1 MPGDIDPLA
10 VLQSEQEIRNVL
22 ALYCRAIDRLDV
34 ELLREV
40 YHPDATDDHGG
51 GDPDISAAHFRDVIV
66 EHLRSSFTSTQHVL
80 GGIHVDLTGEV
91 ASSEAYVT
99 AYHVCP
105 TDEVGQT
112 VMQVIGARYVDR
124 FERREGVWRISRR
137 VAVQDWSETRLVHA
151 PRTTGATGRRDQT
164 DPAYFTA

>member
-40 YHPDATDDHGG
+40 Y
-51 GDPDISAAHFRDVIV
+51 PDISAAHFRDVIV